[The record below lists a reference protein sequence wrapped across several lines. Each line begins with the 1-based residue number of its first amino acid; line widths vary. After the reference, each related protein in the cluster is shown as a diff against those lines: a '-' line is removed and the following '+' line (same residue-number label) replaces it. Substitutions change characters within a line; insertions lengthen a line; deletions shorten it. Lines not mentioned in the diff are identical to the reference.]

1 MKTSELAKMDR
12 EDRAGRTYQRIV
24 YTKLVAL
31 QAAIRDAKR
40 QGHAPLGVLDELD
53 TQNLI
58 EQLVRIADI
67 EYRSP
72 AENPNYIEPKPLVEN
87 AEDLPVVDVDAE
99 AVTF

>member
-40 QGHAPLGVLDELD
+40 QGHAPLGVIDELD

-72 AENPNYIEPKPLVEN
+72 AENPNYIEPKPLAEN
-87 AEDLPVVDVDAE
+87 AEDLPEIELDE
-99 AVTF
+99 AGEKF